1 MWDAENSIYRKR
13 KRNSQKSIK
22 HFPYRKCYRRV
33 PHSHKIKKALRRNG
47 FFVGLNSHGN
57 PTFPQRRETVIQLR
71 DYQQECISIIESKPP
86 GSYLCQMP
94 TGCGKT
100 ATFTHIPRHGRVLV
114 LAHREELVRQPARYY
129 DCPVGFEIA
138 AERSH
143 GEEVVIA
150 SVQSLANRL
159 DRFAPNEFD
168 MIITDECHH
177 ASAGTYRKIYDRFT
191 PAKHIGFTATPNR
204 GDKTRLDNI
213 FSEIIFQRDLRWAIE
228 NGFLCDIYCL
238 RVNIGYDLSAVHSR
252 NGDYAPGE
260 LDEAME
266 GTADAIAQAYRE
278 HARGATL
285 IFAVSVH
292 QAEEIAK
299 RIPGA
304 VVVTGKTKDRADI
317 IRRFTNREIPCLVNV
332 MVFTEGTDMPLV
344 ETVIIA
350 RPTQSESLYTQMVGR
365 GLRPHPDKEKLILI
379 DCVGVTGRAS
389 LCTAPSLLGIDLKNV
404 PAGKADEIQGP
415 LFELPQKAVAASDCP
430 ESWIRNVQIVDL
442 WAKGMSYNLHDV
454 NWFKMPDGRLVCSL
468 PDRRSITIPCPDQ
481 LGRVIYGGQ
490 SVPYQ
495 LALDKAYTELC
506 DFHEGSRLIWDL
518 NAAKA
523 WGKKP
528 ATESQL
534 KIIQRKFKNFDVT
547 GLDRL
552 QASQILNRVFGGR
565 RS

>member
-1 MWDAENSIYRKR
+1 MIPIE
-13 KRNSQKSIK
+13 
-22 HFPYRKCYRRV
+22 
-33 PHSHKIKKALRRNG
+33 
-47 FFVGLNSHGN
+47 
-57 PTFPQRRETVIQLR
+57 LR
-71 DYQQECISIIESKPP
+71 DYQKECIDIIESKPS
-86 GSYLCQMP
+86 GSYLVQMP

-143 GEEVVIA
+143 GEDVVIA
-150 SVQSLANRL
+150 SVQSLVNRL
-159 DRFAPNEFD
+159 DRFSYDEFD
-168 MIITDECHH
+168 KIITDEAHH
-177 ASAGTYRKIYDRFT
+177 AAAGTYKKIYDHFT
-191 PAKHIGFTATPNR
+191 PEKHIGFTATPNR
-204 GDKTRLDNI
+204 GDKAKLDDVY
-213 FSEIIFQRDLRWAIE
+213 SEIIFQRDLRWAIQS
-228 NGFLCDIYCL
+228 GYLCDIHCL
-238 RVNIGYDLSAVHSR
+238 RINIGFDLSAVHTR

-260 LDEAME
+260 LDQAMD

-278 HARGATL
+278 HAKGATL

-299 RIPGA
+299 RISGA
-304 VVVTGKTKDRADI
+304 VVVTGKTKDRAEI
-317 IRRFTNREIPCLVNV
+317 IERFTRREIPCIVNV
-332 MVFTEGTDMPLV
+332 MVFTEGTDIPLV

-350 RPTQSESLYTQMVGR
+350 RPTQSEALYTQMVGR
-365 GLRPHPDKEKLILI
+365 GLRIHPEKEKLILI
-379 DCVGVTGRAS
+379 DCVGVTGKAS

-404 PAGKADEIQGP
+404 PASKADEIQGP
-415 LFELPQKAVAASDCP
+415 IFELPQKAVAASDCP

-454 NWFKMPDGRLVCSL
+454 NYFKMPDGSLVCSL

-481 LGRVIYGGQ
+481 LGQVTYCGKPM
-490 SVPYQ
+490 PYQ
-495 LALDKAYTELC
+495 AALDRAYAELC
-506 DFHEGSRLIWDL
+506 DFNADARLIWDL
-518 NAAKA
+518 NAVKA

-534 KIIQRKFKNFDVT
+534 RIIQRKFKNFDVT

-565 RS
+565 KS